1 MKTIYIARHA
11 KSSWRNTQIIDVDRP
26 LKSSGIIALQKVSE
40 RLNDSKPN
48 LDAIYTS
55 PAVRAAHTALI
66 HARYLNFP
74 ENRIE
79 IRNSIYNQ
87 GKEGVFD
94 LIKSFDNNLNSIMIC
109 GHDPTLT
116 EFVNDFLRIPLEKMQ
131 TSSVMKIQFHTDV
144 WNQIQFADLEQL
156 IYFNHQET
164 KKLKYAK
171 TGN

>member
-11 KSSWRNTQIIDVDRP
+11 KSSWRNTQIIDIDRP

-40 RLNDSKPN
+40 RLKDSEPN
-48 LDAIYTS
+48 LDALYTS

-79 IRNSIYNQ
+79 IRNSIYGQ

-109 GHDPTLT
+109 GHDRTLT
-116 EFVNDFLRIPLEKMQ
+116 DFINDFLRIPLEKMQ
-131 TSSVMKIQFHTDV
+131 TSSVMKIQFHTDT
-144 WNQIQFADLEQL
+144 WNQIQFAELEQL
-156 IYFNHQET
+156 IYFNREET
-164 KKLKYAK
+164 IELKYAK
-171 TGN
+171 TAS